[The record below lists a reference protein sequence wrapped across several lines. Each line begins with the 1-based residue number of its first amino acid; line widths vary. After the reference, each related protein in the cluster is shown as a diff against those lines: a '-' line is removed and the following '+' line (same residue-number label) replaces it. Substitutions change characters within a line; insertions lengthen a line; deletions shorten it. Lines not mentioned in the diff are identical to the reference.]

1 MLERRKSMYVIAYA
15 CCNVHIL
22 VRMVKDAFQKC
33 HRGLSTSGGP
43 AASMSANPLSPPY
56 ISSVMGSD
64 DVLGLRCLNA

>member
-1 MLERRKSMYVIAYA
+1 MLKILRSMYVIAIMYV

-56 ISSVMGSD
+56 ISSVRGVTM
-64 DVLGLRCLNA
+64 C